1 MNQIHIDI
9 VELQTRQRASK
20 HCFNVR
26 RTITSFRQFSDDKQI
41 LALHTARV
49 QPTAKHA
56 SDGRLVHVDGGT
68 IDVAVASFEGLF
80 EGVFDLLVGGLVAG
94 WKKIFDCC
102 NIFVLS
108 LFFQETS
115 IIYKLCNVFCVK
127 QKSRNLSLN
136 PERNLRF
143 IKFMLDSNYFGFYLF
158 LFK

>member
-26 RTITSFRQFSDDKQI
+26 RTITSFRQFCNDKQI

-80 EGVFDLLVGGLVAG
+80 EGVFDFLVGGLVAG
-94 WKKIFDCC
+94 WKKYLIVVTFSFLVC
-102 NIFVLS
+102 
-108 LFFQETS
+108 FFKRHLLA
-115 IIYKLCNVFCVK
+115 I
-127 QKSRNLSLN
+127 
-136 PERNLRF
+136 
-143 IKFMLDSNYFGFYLF
+143 NYVMCSV
-158 LFK
+158 